1 MIMNLIQKWKKNCI
15 LALMYRKRAKEIEV
29 WIFLYRKI
37 SCLYRVHSCLIV
49 FFFNFRVETRKF
61 NFWTRKIFVSK
72 HENFVYF
79 VFVFVF
85 GYMDTTRTRNTG
97 FFSCRNVCSCF
108 LFFNASH
115 ISYNGSPARVW
126 WQVRTHYCGLIY

>member
-15 LALMYRKRAKEIEV
+15 LALMDRKRAKEIEV

-49 FFFNFRVETRKF
+49 FFFNFPVETRKF

-72 HENFVYF
+72 HENFVFFVFVFRVWTRKFRVFRVRVSCLDTKILVFF

-97 FFSCRNVCSCF
+97 FF
-108 LFFNASH
+108 
-115 ISYNGSPARVW
+115 RVE
-126 WQVRTHYCGLIY
+126 LSE